1 MEIESIRTKNGKRS
15 EQMEIDQNKWNLV
28 RTNGNRAEQMEIS
41 PNKWKSVRTKWK
53 SIRTNGNRSKQLEI
67 GPNKWKSIRTN
78 GNRSEQMEIGPN
90 KWKSGSEHMEIGPNK
105 WKSIQTTGNRSE
117 QMEIG
122 PNKWKSVR
130 IKRDNKLGELSTKKA
145 KRSVREHQHH
155 TPLTLNS
162 LFTMTSLVPRLLPH
176 HRYMIPTHITP
187 SITPFVTSLLCS
199 SACSHSSVV
208 NPNGCYSY
216 HTSPPLHR
224 PGYKPERNPKIKIS
238 LEQLR
243 MAARTQGRRL
253 PICHEQQEKVMN
265 SLEAAKY
272 EVCVMHIVDTLT
284 GMCVIV

>member
-1 MEIESIRTKNGKRS
+1 
-15 EQMEIDQNKWNLV
+15 MEIDPNKWKSV
-28 RTNGNRAEQMEIS
+28 RTISEQLEID
-41 PNKWKSVRTKWK
+41 PNKWKSVRTKRDK
-53 SIRTNGNRSKQLEI
+53 KQ
-67 GPNKWKSIRTN
+67 
-78 GNRSEQMEIGPN
+78 
-90 KWKSGSEHMEIGPNK
+90 
-105 WKSIQTTGNRSE
+105 
-117 QMEIG
+117 
-122 PNKWKSVR
+122 
-130 IKRDNKLGELSTKKA
+130 KA
-145 KRSVREHQHH
+145 TKRSVGLRSQHQHH
-155 TPLTLNS
+155 FTLTLNS
-162 LFTMTSLVPRLLPH
+162 LLTMTSLVPRLLPH
-176 HRYMIPTHITP
+176 HRYLLPNHITP
-187 SITPFVTSLLCS
+187 SINPFVTSLLCS
-199 SACSHSSVV
+199 SACNHSSVV